1 MSHPIPD
8 GHHSITPHLVIKG
21 ASDAIAFYQKAFGA
35 KEIYRMPMP
44 GPDGAIRLMHAEI
57 EIGDSKVFI
66 ADEFPEWGSAG
77 PGASS
82 PVTIHLYVTDADATF
97 ALTLEHGD
105 DSGLS
110 DTAAPATTDLI
121 GTLANG
127 SFQFDSDNKCRK
139 IGYIGAKRYVRATV
153 TPSNNTGNLFLAGV
167 AVLGH
172 PKSAPTAA
180 VPA

>member
-1 MSHPIPD
+1 MRDQANDLNFSQLFPPKAAVTDNTAQVSNIID
-8 GHHSITPHLVIKG
+8 TLGYNSLTLVLDLG
-21 ASDAIAFYQKAFGA
+21 TLS
-35 KEIYRMPMP
+35 
-44 GPDGAIRLMHAEI
+44 
-57 EIGDSKVFI
+57 
-66 ADEFPEWGSAG
+66 
-77 PGASS
+77 
-82 PVTIHLYVTDADATF
+82 DADATF

>member
-1 MSHPIPD
+1 MRDQANDLNFSQLFPPKAAVTDNTAQVSNIID
-8 GHHSITPHLVIKG
+8 TLGYNSLTLVLDLG
-21 ASDAIAFYQKAFGA
+21 TLS
-35 KEIYRMPMP
+35 
-44 GPDGAIRLMHAEI
+44 
-57 EIGDSKVFI
+57 
-66 ADEFPEWGSAG
+66 
-77 PGASS
+77 
-82 PVTIHLYVTDADATF
+82 DADATF

-167 AVLGH
+167 AVLGP

-180 VPA
+180 GPA

>member
-1 MSHPIPD
+1 MRDQANDLNFSQLFPPKAAVTDNTAQVSNIID
-8 GHHSITPHLVIKG
+8 TLGYNSLTLVLDLG
-21 ASDAIAFYQKAFGA
+21 TLS
-35 KEIYRMPMP
+35 
-44 GPDGAIRLMHAEI
+44 
-57 EIGDSKVFI
+57 
-66 ADEFPEWGSAG
+66 
-77 PGASS
+77 
-82 PVTIHLYVTDADATF
+82 DADATF

-110 DTAAPATTDLI
+110 ETAAPATTDLI